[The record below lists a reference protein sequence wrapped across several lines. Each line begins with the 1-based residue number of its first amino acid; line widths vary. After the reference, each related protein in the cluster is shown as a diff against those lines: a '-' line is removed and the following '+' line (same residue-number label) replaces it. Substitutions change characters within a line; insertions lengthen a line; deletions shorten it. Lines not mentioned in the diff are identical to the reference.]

1 MKSKWM
7 LATALAVFALLA
19 TACEEQKK
27 EAEERGKIPQELVN
41 KAKEAEQKVKLLTE
55 QDGEAVATA
64 FEGTDHNGDTDKQ

>member
-7 LATALAVFALLA
+7 LAAALAVFALLA

-41 KAKEAEQKVKLLTE
+41 KAKEAEQKVKNAAKALE
-55 QDGEAVATA
+55 
-64 FEGTDHNGDTDKQ
+64 EGLADASDR